1 MTFWAILH
9 AVKDCGVVVKEENS
23 PLFVSIDL
31 LIIRKLV
38 VILPTVNKLI
48 RRRGHYTAWKLLT
61 SSFPVRI
68 EMLRLMNKMSA
79 KILKFW
85 IG

>member
-1 MTFWAILH
+1 MNTCYEACQFNVMIT
-9 AVKDCGVVVKEENS
+9 
-23 PLFVSIDL
+23 VSIL
-31 LIIRKLV
+31 C
-38 VILPTVNKLI
+38 TVNTLI
-48 RRRGHYTAWKLLT
+48 RRRGHYNTWKLSI

-68 EMLRLMNKMSA
+68 EMLRLMNKISA